1 MACISLNHHEAEK
14 VAMQTRF
21 SLSCVRLAIAF
32 ALACPFTSVCAQQ
45 RALPERAVPAGN
57 GLPRLRHDGG
67 GFLLVAAVEA
77 RSTDALSVTLWD
89 ELARPKPPPAPLP
102 RPVDTQH
109 AMAGGT
115 THRTHQ

>member
-14 VAMQTRF
+14 VAMRTRF
-21 SLSCVRLAIAF
+21 SLPCVRLVIAF

-45 RALPERAVPAGN
+45 RAMHERAVPAGD
-57 GLPRLRHDGG
+57 GLRHDGAG
-67 GFLLVAAVEA
+67 GFELVAAVEA

-89 ELARPKPPPAPLP
+89 ELARPTPPPAPLP
-102 RPVDTQH
+102 LPVDTQH

-115 THRTHQ
+115 THRTRQ